1 MSNLTARDVS
11 YTYQTKKRIVKA
23 LNGLNYEFVSGKLY
37 AILGKSGSGK
47 TTLLSLLAGLDLPKE
62 GEVLLDGVSTS
73 VCNRD
78 DLRRDRIAVIYQ
90 DYNLFPLLTVLENVL
105 YPLKLKKIPT
115 EEARKIAKEKLQAVD
130 LSEDC
135 HKRFPHMLSGGEQ
148 QRVAIARALAGS
160 GDIILADEPTGNLD
174 TENGKNIISIL
185 KNLAHAENYC
195 IIIVTH
201 DIGITEEADILL
213 RMQDGVLV
221 NCVPGICGSR
231 LS

>member
-1 MSNLTARDVS
+1 MSNLIARDVS

-23 LNGLNYEFVSGKLY
+23 LNGLSYEFVSGKLY

-115 EEARKIAKEKLQAVD
+115 EAARKIAKEKLQAVD

-174 TENGKNIISIL
+174 TENGKNIICIL

-213 RMQDGVLV
+213 RMQDGVLA

>member
-174 TENGKNIISIL
+174 TENGKNIINIL

-231 LS
+231 LL

>member
-23 LNGLNYEFVSGKLY
+23 LNGLSYEFVSGKLY

-174 TENGKNIISIL
+174 TENGKNIINIL

-231 LS
+231 LL

>member
-174 TENGKNIISIL
+174 TENGKNIICIL

>member
-23 LNGLNYEFVSGKLY
+23 LNGLSYEFVSGKLY

-174 TENGKNIISIL
+174 TENGKNIFRIL
-185 KNLAHAENYC
+185 KKLAHAENYC

-201 DIGITEEADILL
+201 DIGISEEADILL

>member
-1 MSNLTARDVS
+1 MSNLTVRDVS

-23 LNGLNYEFVSGKLY
+23 LNGLSYEFVSGKLY

-174 TENGKNIISIL
+174 TENGKNIINIL

-231 LS
+231 LL

>member
-1 MSNLTARDVS
+1 MSNLTARGVF

-23 LNGLNYEFVSGKLY
+23 LNGLSYEFVSGKLY

-174 TENGKNIISIL
+174 TENGKNIICIL

-231 LS
+231 LL

>member
-1 MSNLTARDVS
+1 MSNLTVRDVS

-23 LNGLNYEFVSGKLY
+23 LNGLSYEFVSGKLY

-105 YPLKLKKIPT
+105 YPLKPKKIPT

-174 TENGKNIISIL
+174 TENGKNIINIL

-231 LS
+231 LL

>member
-1 MSNLTARDVS
+1 MSNLTVRDVS

-23 LNGLNYEFVSGKLY
+23 LNGLSYEFVSGKLY

-73 VCNRD
+73 VRNCD

-185 KNLAHAENYC
+185 KNLAHAESYC

-213 RMQDGVLV
+213 RMQDGMLV